1 MTPFTGVPL
10 SKAAQFVGIQQD
22 YTQSEDRTGALPL
35 LQGRRIMHDTPHD
48 DLKAMLD
55 ALPRVGD

>member
-22 YTQSEDRTGALPL
+22 YTQSEDRLGRCRSCKVGASCT
-35 LQGRRIMHDTPHD
+35 TP
-48 DLKAMLD
+48 
-55 ALPRVGD
+55 PTTI